1 MKAILFAAGL
11 GTRLKPFTEN
21 HPKALAPVNGKP
33 LLQRNIEYLK
43 SFGVSEI
50 IVNVHHFAD
59 QIISFLEENNYFGID
74 ITISDETDQVL
85 ETGGGLL
92 KVKDLL
98 SEDFLVMNVDILTD
112 LNLSDFIQAHQE
124 NKALVT
130 LAVSD
135 RVSSRKLFFNENNEL
150 KGWRNLNTSEEIK
163 AIETLESCKE
173 LAFSGIHMINPSIFE
188 KISEKG
194 KFSIMKVYM
203 ELMKTETI
211 LGFDHSG
218 GILIDVGRP
227 SSVLEAEEIF
237 K

>member
-1 MKAILFAAGL
+1 MKVFSI
-11 GTRLKPFTEN
+11 K
-21 HPKALAPVNGKP
+21 
-33 LLQRNIEYLK
+33 YL
-43 SFGVSEI
+43 V
-50 IVNVHHFAD
+50 
-59 QIISFLEENNYFGID
+59 FLEENNYFGIH

-135 RVSSRKLFFNENNEL
+135 RVSSRKLFFDENNEL

-227 SSVLEAEEIF
+227 SSILEAEEIF

>member
-1 MKAILFAAGL
+1 MK
-11 GTRLKPFTEN
+11 K
-21 HPKALAPVNGKP
+21 
-33 LLQRNIEYLK
+33 
-43 SFGVSEI
+43 
-50 IVNVHHFAD
+50 
-59 QIISFLEENNYFGID
+59 
-74 ITISDETDQVL
+74 
-85 ETGGGLL
+85 
-92 KVKDLL
+92 
-98 SEDFLVMNVDILTD
+98 
-112 LNLSDFIQAHQE
+112 E

-150 KGWRNLNTSEEIK
+150 KGWRNLNTTEEIK